1 MEKLLKERKNLLHKL
16 KNIKPDT
23 SDFDQVRTLS
33 INIEIIKRDIIG
45 LKKAVRKS
53 KIKNIYD
60 NYQMH

>member
-53 KIKNIYD
+53 KIKNIHD
-60 NYQMH
+60 

>member
-16 KNIKPDT
+16 KKINPDT

-45 LKKAVRKS
+45 LKKVVRKS
-53 KIKNIYD
+53 KIKNIHD
-60 NYQMH
+60 